1 MTIPSPVPRAVAP
14 GRPSSDPAC
23 AGCAHLGTSR
33 ALRKAG
39 LEVQGGLGCEPEAE
53 ASFEPRWGRWAAM
66 TGLDRLER
74 EGAAALLGSAA
85 RAGARV
91 VVVADRVAAV
101 RATRVESDLIR
112 AGARVV
118 LLDPGDLAGAEDR
131 VREALDHPGTVLLAL
146 VHCVLDARRALP
158 FAVDAARCNR
168 CGSCLTL
175 ACPAITDPGGESMVV
190 DAATCPGCGRC
201 APLCRSRALGPA
213 P

>member
-1 MTIPSPVPRAVAP
+1 VTLPSPVPRAAAP

-23 AGCAHLGTSR
+23 AGCAHLGTYR

-53 ASFEPRWGRWAAM
+53 APFAPGWGRWAAV
-66 TGLDRLER
+66 TGLDRLAR
-74 EGAAALLGSAA
+74 EGAAALLEEAG

-101 RATRVESDLIR
+101 RTTQVETELVR

-118 LLDPGDLAGAEDR
+118 VLQPADLAGAEER
-131 VREALDHPGTVLLAL
+131 VREALDHPGTVLVAL
-146 VHCVLDARRALP
+146 VPCALDARRTLP
-158 FAVDAARCNR
+158 FAVDPARCNR

-190 DAATCPGCGRC
+190 DAATCPGCGLC
-201 APLCRSRALGPA
+201 APLCRSRALGPIG
-213 P
+213 